1 MTTYYKAVRPDYTD
15 FWIGTVRYEVGTTLT
30 HPNPHRDD
38 ASGYF
43 SVSVE
48 PAACAGMDWPC
59 RLLVIEPVDPWT
71 PDPSLPHK
79 RAFHVGRVVR
89 EVSAEKTCQTCGY
102 VHPSNAAAAVGRFGG
117 TKRWIALDMPGAT
130 HRASR
135 AEAEDDWCRGRGAHT
150 TTERGDA

>member
-1 MTTYYKAVRPDYTD
+1 MSTLAAALRGLLGRDRRRDRDRGRTMTTYYKAVRPDYTD

-102 VHPSNAAAAVGRFGG
+102 VHPSNADG
-117 TKRWIALDMPGAT
+117 PPP
-130 HRASR
+130 
-135 AEAEDDWCRGRGAHT
+135 
-150 TTERGDA
+150 